1 MKIENK
7 MNFNCVKESLIRW
20 VLGTDG
26 QDGATWVLCDTIPWG
41 EEIEEVIS
49 WNDVYGDFSKAFGSR
64 TDEKGK
70 SWDAGIILTNANE
83 LERFMSSII
92 EKTNKVMIVYQ
103 GIIDKANSLYIEQ
116 ENKKKQL
123 IAKNT
128 QLVDDM
134 IMNTDIAY
142 VTNGIIANMF
152 MKEYV
157 DTIFNAIIKDVIADV
172 KECADEE
179 FSDDDVRFAVNRA
192 ILKKLGAS
200 I

>member
-1 MKIENK
+1 MKFENK
-7 MNFNCVKESLIRW
+7 IKYNCVKEAVIRW

-26 QDGATWVLCDTIPWG
+26 QNGATWVLCDTIPWS
-41 EEIEEVIS
+41 EEIEKVIS
-49 WNDVYGDFSKAFGSR
+49 WDDVYGDFSKVFGSR
-64 TDEKGK
+64 TDENDEL
-70 SWDAGIILTNANE
+70 WDEIKILTNADE
-83 LERFMSSII
+83 LERFHNFIT
-92 EKTNKVMIVYQ
+92 EKTNKIMIVYQ
-103 GIIDKANSLYIEQ
+103 GIIDKANALYIEQ

-128 QLVDDM
+128 QLADDM
-134 IMNTDIAY
+134 VMNTDIAY
-142 VTNGIIANMF
+142 VANGIIANMF

-179 FSDDDVRFAVNRA
+179 FSDDDVRLAVNRA